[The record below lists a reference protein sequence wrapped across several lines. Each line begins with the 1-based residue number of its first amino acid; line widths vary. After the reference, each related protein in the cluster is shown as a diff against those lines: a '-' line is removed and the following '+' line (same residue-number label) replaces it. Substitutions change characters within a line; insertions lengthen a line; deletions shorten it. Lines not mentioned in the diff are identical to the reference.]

1 MGRVVDSEKILGN
14 LNLILGQNGDL
25 KGKKIIVTAGG
36 TKEEIDPVRFISNRS
51 SGKMG
56 YAISQAAINRGA
68 EVTLITASNLLK
80 DIVGVN
86 YTCIKYK
93 RDVRCS

>member
-1 MGRVVDSEKILGN
+1 M
-14 LNLILGQNGDL
+14 NLILGQNGDL

-80 DIVGVN
+80 DIVGVKTIHVSN
-86 YTCIKYK
+86 TNEMFDAVKKESIYSDI
-93 RDVRCS
+93 